1 MRQDVEQHSMENI
14 LTDTR
19 QLNKDNNLLKM
30 ELENRIQ
37 DLATQNKTGGDNK
50 ASKQYNYSTVS
61 IEPKIFDQSKNYVL
75 IKSFFIVKSSSKR
88 KASRVL

>member
-1 MRQDVEQHSMENI
+1 MPYFSILRQDVEQHSMENI

-50 ASKQYNYSTVS
+50 ASKQYIYS
-61 IEPKIFDQSKNYVL
+61 IEITKYELFL
-75 IKSFFIVKSSSKR
+75 T
-88 KASRVL
+88 KAKTAF

>member
-50 ASKQYNYSTVS
+50 ASKQYNYA
-61 IEPKIFDQSKNYVL
+61 IEIIRYELEQRAF
-75 IKSFFIVKSSSKR
+75 
-88 KASRVL
+88 

>member
-1 MRQDVEQHSMENI
+1 MENI

-19 QLNKDNNLLKM
+19 QLSKDNNLLKM

-50 ASKQYNYSTVS
+50 VS
-61 IEPKIFDQSKNYVL
+61 EHYT
-75 IKSFFIVKSSSKR
+75 
-88 KASRVL
+88 

>member
-1 MRQDVEQHSMENI
+1 MIFINDVLIHQNFTKRFSLNQFNLAYFSILRQDVEQHSMENI

-50 ASKQYNYSTVS
+50 ASKQYNYSMVS
-61 IEPKIFDQSKNYVL
+61 IEGF
-75 IKSFFIVKSSSKR
+75 
-88 KASRVL
+88 